1 MQDLVLRDRNHPSVI
16 MWSIGNEVIERT
28 EPAAVE
34 IAEMLASSVKEI
46 DATRPVTSGMTTWGQ
61 GWEVFDSLMDK
72 HDICGYNYQQW
83 RAPEDHVRVPER
95 VIVGTESY
103 PRDAFSMWKL
113 VSEHNYVIGDFV
125 WTAIDYLG
133 ESGIGAYY
141 YPDED
146 FSEHWVSS
154 RFPWHGAYCG
164 DIDLLGWRKPVSHYR
179 SMLYNDDEKLYMA
192 VREPN
197 PDEGDIR
204 LTEWAVW
211 PTWESWTWPG
221 HEGKDIEVEVY
232 SKYPAVRLY
241 VNGALVGEKQTGV
254 AEEFK
259 ALFTLPYAPGEIRA
273 VGIANGEEKESTA
286 LQTAGRGVLLALSA
300 DRDEIAAD
308 GQDLSYITVHITDEN
323 GLIDPNASNKLAFE
337 IEGPGRIVAVDNANL
352 KDSVSYVAN
361 SRDAW
366 KGKALVIVRSTG
378 DAGVISLKVTSPD
391 LKGSTI
397 NIQTIG
403 R

>member
-1 MQDLVLRDRNHPSVI
+1 
-16 MWSIGNEVIERT
+16 
-28 EPAAVE
+28 
-34 IAEMLASSVKEI
+34 
-46 DATRPVTSGMTTWGQ
+46 
-61 GWEVFDSLMDK
+61 
-72 HDICGYNYQQW
+72 
-83 RAPEDHVRVPER
+83 
-95 VIVGTESY
+95 
-103 PRDAFSMWKL
+103 
-113 VSEHNYVIGDFV
+113 
-125 WTAIDYLG
+125 
-133 ESGIGAYY
+133 
-141 YPDED
+141 
-146 FSEHWVSS
+146 
-154 RFPWHGAYCG
+154 
-164 DIDLLGWRKPVSHYR
+164 
-179 SMLYNDDEKLYMA
+179 MA

-197 PDEGDIR
+197 PIGGYQADGMGC
-204 LTEWAVW
+204 LAS
-211 PTWESWTWPG
+211 WESWTWPG

-273 VGIANGEEKESTA
+273 VGIEKGEEKESTV
-286 LQTAGRGVLLALSA
+286 LQTAGTGKMIALSA

-352 KDSVSYVAN
+352 KDSGSYVAN

-397 NIQTIG
+397 TIQTIG